1 MSVGAPRKVK
11 LDIPQVTLAQLAQ
24 SGKHLSGSQRDP
36 GSIQTSSDN
45 GLDNKQQTIILHFN
59 CIGVFY
65 LQVLIDII
73 STVLYCVKH
82 YKQCS

>member
-1 MSVGAPRKVK
+1 MSSINR
-11 LDIPQVTLAQLAQ
+11 QQ
-24 SGKHLSGSQRDP
+24 S
-36 GSIQTSSDN
+36 
-45 GLDNKQQTIILHFN
+45 IILHFN
-59 CIGVFY
+59 YIGVFY